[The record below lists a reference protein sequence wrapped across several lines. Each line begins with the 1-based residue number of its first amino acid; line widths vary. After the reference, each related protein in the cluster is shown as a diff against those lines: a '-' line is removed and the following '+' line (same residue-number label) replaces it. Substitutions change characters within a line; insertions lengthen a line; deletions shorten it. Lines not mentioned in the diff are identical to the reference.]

1 MKALMKALVPWLPHI
16 VGGLAVLAIIAW
28 VLRWYRRRSDLI
40 AEVSALREMS
50 SLATADPLQVKKYRI
65 LRKLGAGGMASVYL
79 AEGPKGKVALKI
91 PDPHYF
97 QTEEHRTFFNQELSV
112 SRKMKHPNIV
122 EILDHSDGT
131 GGDLPYIAMEYIDGV
146 TLDRMLPKKKPVP
159 LPFAAKVLFEVTEA
173 LDYAHNIGGVVHRD
187 IKPENIMIT
196 RDGAVKV
203 ADFGIARDRRD
214 KEHATDD
221 SNSFVGSPHYM
232 SPEQINSED
241 VDYLTDYY
249 AMGVVAFRLLTGFL
263 PFEGENTMEVITR
276 KVSQLPPP
284 PSTYN
289 PNLPLEIETLVR
301 ELMQREKERRP
312 RSAVNI
318 KKTLKK
324 FVTPAKK
331 RHGVRRSDDP
341 RESDF

>member
-1 MKALMKALVPWLPHI
+1 MKSLAHLLPYVVCVLVLLAGI
-16 VGGLAVLAIIAW
+16 AVL
-28 VLRWYRRRSDLI
+28 LRRQRQHADLV
-40 AEVSALREMS
+40 AEVRALREMPGPGGG
-50 SLATADPLQVKKYRI
+50 DPLQVKKYRI
-65 LRKLGAGGMASVYL
+65 LRKLGSGGMAAVYL
-79 AEGPKGKVALKI
+79 ADGPKGLVALKI

-131 GGDLPYIAMEYIDGV
+131 GDGLPYIAMEYIDGV
-146 TLDRMLPKKKPVP
+146 TLDKRLPKKRPVP
-159 LPFAAKVLFEVTEA
+159 LEWACKILLEVTEA

-187 IKPENIMIT
+187 IKPENIMLT
-196 RDGAVKV
+196 RDGTVKV

-214 KEHATDD
+214 KEHASED
-221 SNSFVGSPHYM
+221 SNAFVGSPHYM

-249 AMGVVAFRLLTGFL
+249 ALGVVAFRLLTGYL

-289 PNLPLEIETLVR
+289 PNLPLEVETLVR

-312 RSAVNI
+312 RSAVSI
-318 KKTLKK
+318 KKTLKR
-324 FVTPAKK
+324 FVSPPKK
-331 RHGVRRSDDP
+331 RHGPRRPDAAA
-341 RESDF
+341 ESDF